1 MNTLL
6 SAERDP
12 IGGVYLRRGK
22 VLRGIH
28 AEFTDYY
35 KAVFNNPAVKSMLG
49 KKIVETKIAK
59 KPLSGYELTFEHPLI
74 TPQNYC
80 YEWPLKMLQDA
91 ALLTLDICI
100 KLNPSGAVL
109 KDASPW
115 NIFYRGTNPV
125 LVDFTSIMPQ
135 EEDLLWVAYNQ
146 FVRQFLFPLLAG
158 YYTFGKTTRSL
169 LLASQNGIAP
179 QEVSRFLPAS
189 AKIKYPWLFNR
200 LYVPKFMMNLL
211 HSTGQDKEIAK
222 YQKKISYSTE
232 ARRAF
237 FEKLRK
243 DVDSIQFTS
252 GKSLWSKYY
261 RDVNTFLEHSR
272 FHEKQRTVSELLQQ
286 TKPKTVVDIGCNV
299 GGYSILAAQAG
310 AKVTA
315 FDNDEDSVSMLYK
328 LVQEKQL
335 NILPLVA
342 DVLYPSPQSGWR
354 GLEFPSGPQRFR
366 SKMVLALALTHHLAI
381 THNQTFERIVAI
393 LCDYCE
399 KWLITEFIPL
409 DNPRSQELLLTS
421 RRDMSWYSLDAFINA
436 LIKEFPTVITYPSY
450 PKGRTLCFCEK

>member
-1 MNTLL
+1 
-6 SAERDP
+6 
-12 IGGVYLRRGK
+12 
-22 VLRGIH
+22 
-28 AEFTDYY
+28 
-35 KAVFNNPAVKSMLG
+35 
-49 KKIVETKIAK
+49 
-59 KPLSGYELTFEHPLI
+59 
-74 TPQNYC
+74 
-80 YEWPLKMLQDA
+80 
-91 ALLTLDICI
+91 
-100 KLNPSGAVL
+100 
-109 KDASPW
+109 
-115 NIFYRGTNPV
+115 V

-146 FVRQFLFPLLAG
+146 FVHQFLFPLLAG
-158 YYTFGKTTRSL
+158 YYTSGKATRSL
-169 LLASQNGIAP
+169 LLASQNGITP

-232 ARRAF
+232 ARRTF

-243 DVDSIQFTS
+243 DVNSIQFIS

-261 RDVNTFLEHSR
+261 RDVNAFLEPSR
-272 FHEKQRTVSELLQQ
+272 FHEKQRTVVELLQQ
-286 TKPKTVVDIGCNV
+286 TKPKTAVDIGCNV

-315 FDNDEDSVSMLYK
+315 FDNDEDSVAMLYK

-354 GLEFPSGPQRFR
+354 GVEFPSGPKRFH
-366 SKMVLALALTHHLAI
+366 SDMVLALALTHHLAI
-381 THNQTFERIVAI
+381 TKNQTFERIVTV

-399 KWLITEFIPL
+399 KWLITEFVPL

-421 RRDMSWYSLDAFINA
+421 RRDMSWYSLDAFLDA
-436 LIKEFPTVITYPSY
+436 LKKEFSTVKTFPSY